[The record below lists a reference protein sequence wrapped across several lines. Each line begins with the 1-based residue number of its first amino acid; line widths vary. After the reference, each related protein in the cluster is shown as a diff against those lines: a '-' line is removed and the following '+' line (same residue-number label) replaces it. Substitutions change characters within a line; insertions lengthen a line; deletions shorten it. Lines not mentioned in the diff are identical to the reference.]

1 MPWVIGYIYTVVKKL
16 KGNPKPLA
24 TPRSINASEPST
36 RQKLILL
43 PSFAILYGV
52 WITATEFYVKSQATP
67 MLGGPNKGLKLSQ
80 MPMLTLAIICVF
92 FPIRAIIQHV
102 RGEDSHYH
110 TRVPTHDSENLNHDN
125 DYTPAQSY
133 RSTPQHSSQPHKKP
147 REKRNAER
155 PHELSQ
161 PAGVVS
167 VFREPNVP
175 KTPRPLAYGS
185 FNTLDEFDGEETAR
199 SAQFED
205 LRSVGSSSTL
215 RASVLDG
222 SKVGVDM
229 DSTWSR

>member
-1 MPWVIGYIYTVVKKL
+1 
-16 KGNPKPLA
+16 
-24 TPRSINASEPST
+24 
-36 RQKLILL
+36 
-43 PSFAILYGV
+43 
-52 WITATEFYVKSQATP
+52 
-67 MLGGPNKGLKLSQ
+67 
-80 MPMLTLAIICVF
+80 MLTLAIICVF

-110 TRVPTHDSENLNHDN
+110 TRVPTHDSENPNH
-125 DYTPAQSY
+125 DYTPTQRYNNSP
-133 RSTPQHSSQPHKKP
+133 RRSSQLHKKP
-147 REKRNAER
+147 QAKRNAKR

-175 KTPRPLAYGS
+175 ETPRPPAYGS
-185 FNTLDEFDGEETAR
+185 IDAFDEFDGEETGR
-199 SAQFED
+199 SAPFED

-222 SKVGVDM
+222 SKVGVDE